1 MGVEDIILLL
11 SLVMQKVETQ
21 KACQNLIGQIHKL
34 FTKTN
39 MKQIQVKRPCI
50 QKIKYS

>member
-1 MGVEDIILLL
+1 
-11 SLVMQKVETQ
+11 MQKVKTQ

-39 MKQIQVKRPCI
+39 MKQIQVKRALTPI
-50 QKIKYS
+50 GALKQMGN